1 IVPPSGCAVWGGDQ
15 HGKGLYEAFSDIHE
29 ALRLKLRA
37 RVGYEMYSGG
47 VTQRWT
53 TCPGKSRSCGR
64 TGLTGTGI

>member
-1 IVPPSGCAVWGGDQ
+1 MWGGDQ
-15 HGKGLYEAFSDIHE
+15 HGEGLYEAFSGIHE
-29 ALRLKLRA
+29 ALRLKAAGAGRL
-37 RVGYEMYSGG
+37 EMYSGG